1 MGERLE
7 GVWLYFERAID
18 DTANLI
24 SFERNNGKPLH
35 VREDSQLAY
44 ACVVVL
50 PHSSHALATP
60 LQG

>member
-1 MGERLE
+1 MKGCGYTLSEP
-7 GVWLYFERAID
+7 ID